1 MKHNYDF
8 WNNKLPKGF
17 YDDIFIQ
24 GKSNNASLQ
33 SSWHNLTFLK
43 IKDYVDES
51 SNLLDY
57 ACGPGTFTGNYTNC
71 NSIGFD
77 ISPNQID
84 YANEKYKSS
93 RNIFTTSKSDILERG
108 PFDIITVLG
117 LIEFLSVDEFKK
129 ELRFLLD
136 NLKPDGKILFTTPNY
151 AGLMFVLEKVSQI
164 FNSVSY
170 NDVKETNYT
179 SKKVKKLMKN
189 TFSELNLNYKIKKI
203 LNFGIIMSII
213 NNSFGIKLEQ
223 FIEKVFVNKI
233 GFLLLIE
240 ITQNDYQTPNEY

>member
-17 YDDIFIQ
+17 YDDIFRQ

-84 YANEKYKSS
+84 YANEKYKNSIYRIIVVPLCNQIKGGHKGSLSMPPS
-93 RNIFTTSKSDILERG
+93 RVHGALQSLSDYVR
-108 PFDIITVLG
+108 
-117 LIEFLSVDEFKK
+117 
-129 ELRFLLD
+129 LRSLA
-136 NLKPDGKILFTTPNY
+136 Y
-151 AGLMFVLEKVSQI
+151 R
-164 FNSVSY
+164 
-170 NDVKETNYT
+170 
-179 SKKVKKLMKN
+179 
-189 TFSELNLNYKIKKI
+189 
-203 LNFGIIMSII
+203 
-213 NNSFGIKLEQ
+213 
-223 FIEKVFVNKI
+223 
-233 GFLLLIE
+233 
-240 ITQNDYQTPNEY
+240 